1 MGFFD
6 WVTSER
12 YQEMEAA
19 RDRAL
24 SRNAELLEHG
34 RLLEAENAA
43 LREELS
49 YMKLSRDKW
58 EEMAERMTKRL
69 DEVRQELQRY
79 KDREHTFDPSKLS
92 PEAMAAIEAAGA
104 EPGKIIRPLTPE
116 QIATLDADDRFK
128 LHPQLI
134 ADFEAARRG
143 LTP

>member
-34 RLLEAENAA
+34 RLLEAENTA

-58 EEMAERMTKRL
+58 QEMAEGLKRQL
-69 DEVRQELQRY
+69 DIA
-79 KDREHTFDPSKLS
+79 HSAAPTSKIS
-92 PEAMAAIEAAGA
+92 WI
-104 EPGKIIRPLTPE
+104 
-116 QIATLDADDRFK
+116 ADDPDESATR
-128 LHPQLI
+128 
-134 ADFEAARRG
+134 DG